1 MRFLLRGF
9 CFLTEGPADGRPESC
24 QNVPA
29 CKGIA
34 LLSEEELAYTI
45 APDKLMELVY
55 GSRHEV

>member
-1 MRFLLRGF
+1 
-9 CFLTEGPADGRPESC
+9 
-24 QNVPA
+24 VPA